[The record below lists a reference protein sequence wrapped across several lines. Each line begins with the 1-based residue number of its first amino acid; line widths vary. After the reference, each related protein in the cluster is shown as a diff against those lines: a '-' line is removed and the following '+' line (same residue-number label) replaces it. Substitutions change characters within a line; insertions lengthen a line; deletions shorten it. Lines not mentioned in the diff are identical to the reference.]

1 MDCVWCHHH
10 HHRSARDRYLPG
22 SRVSSLGSSTFLHT
36 ARVTSVCYWIKS
48 SHSPELWLWWWRS
61 NAGGC
66 CCAINCWAQ
75 ASDNSAARS
84 QASLTICQEE
94 VQAAQHFRI
103 FSRNLHGFKQM
114 WALNTHELEQVVIR
128 RWWDGQ
134 GRGGSYL
141 GTDYGRREEAGWLIN
156 YWRKCGTLWNIR
168 HDIIWNKN
176 ITRLNTPSITQ
187 PTAWRRA
194 SSWMFGEKEDQIAE
208 LTKTQSRQGWNIMR
222 VWSLRILDI
231 NYVMACKKLSLQA
244 SMLLEAVRPPQPNK
258 PSTKCQCHPF
268 ILFRDF
274 NSAKVSIVYLHFA
287 LKILWMICVELFTEN
302 QIDTFPIRI

>member
-1 MDCVWCHHH
+1 MGRAEKRWIVL
-10 HHRSARDRYLPG
+10 YL
-22 SRVSSLGSSTFLHT
+22 R
-36 ARVTSVCYWIKS
+36 
-48 SHSPELWLWWWRS
+48 
-61 NAGGC
+61 
-66 CCAINCWAQ
+66 
-75 ASDNSAARS
+75 
-84 QASLTICQEE
+84 
-94 VQAAQHFRI
+94 
-103 FSRNLHGFKQM
+103 
-114 WALNTHELEQVVIR
+114 
-128 RWWDGQ
+128 
-134 GRGGSYL
+134 
-141 GTDYGRREEAGWLIN
+141 TDYGRREEAGWRIN

-176 ITRLNTPSITQ
+176 ITRLNNHQHLHPAQ
-187 PTAWRRA
+187 PAAWHSA

-274 NSAKVSIVYLHFA
+274 NSANVSIVSLHFA
-287 LKILWMICVELFTEN
+287 LKILWWYVWNCLQRTKLTHFLSAFKATAKSHTILTTKV
-302 QIDTFPIRI
+302 

>member
-1 MDCVWCHHH
+1 MPSSSSPISEGPIFTGFTGQQSRHFYISTH
-10 HHRSARDRYLPG
+10 SAGYN
-22 SRVSSLGSSTFLHT
+22 
-36 ARVTSVCYWIKS
+36 VCYWIKY

-66 CCAINCWAQ
+66 CCPINCWAQ

-103 FSRNLHGFKQM
+103 FSLNLHGFKQM
-114 WALNTHELEQVVIR
+114 WALNLNTHELEQVVIR

-176 ITRLNTPSITQ
+176 ITRLNTPSITHS
-187 PTAWRRA
+187 PASRLAPRIILNVRR
-194 SSWMFGEKEDQIAE
+194 KRRPNCRVDKNPI
-208 LTKTQSRQGWNIMR
+208 KTG
-222 VWSLRILDI
+222 
-231 NYVMACKKLSLQA
+231 
-244 SMLLEAVRPPQPNK
+244 LEYYEGMK
-258 PSTKCQCHPF
+258 PSYPWHQLCDGLQETQ
-268 ILFRDF
+268 
-274 NSAKVSIVYLHFA
+274 FA
-287 LKILWMICVELFTEN
+287 SQHVVRGCPPAPT
-302 QIDTFPIRI
+302 Q

>member
-1 MDCVWCHHH
+1 MGRAEKRWIVL
-10 HHRSARDRYLPG
+10 YL
-22 SRVSSLGSSTFLHT
+22 R
-36 ARVTSVCYWIKS
+36 
-48 SHSPELWLWWWRS
+48 
-61 NAGGC
+61 
-66 CCAINCWAQ
+66 
-75 ASDNSAARS
+75 
-84 QASLTICQEE
+84 
-94 VQAAQHFRI
+94 
-103 FSRNLHGFKQM
+103 
-114 WALNTHELEQVVIR
+114 
-128 RWWDGQ
+128 
-134 GRGGSYL
+134 
-141 GTDYGRREEAGWLIN
+141 TDYGRREEAGWRIN

-176 ITRLNTPSITQ
+176 ITRLNNNQHLHPAQ
-187 PTAWRRA
+187 PAAWHSA

-274 NSAKVSIVYLHFA
+274 NSANVSIVSLHFA

>member
-1 MDCVWCHHH
+1 MGRAEKRWIVL
-10 HHRSARDRYLPG
+10 YL
-22 SRVSSLGSSTFLHT
+22 R
-36 ARVTSVCYWIKS
+36 
-48 SHSPELWLWWWRS
+48 
-61 NAGGC
+61 
-66 CCAINCWAQ
+66 
-75 ASDNSAARS
+75 
-84 QASLTICQEE
+84 
-94 VQAAQHFRI
+94 
-103 FSRNLHGFKQM
+103 
-114 WALNTHELEQVVIR
+114 
-128 RWWDGQ
+128 
-134 GRGGSYL
+134 
-141 GTDYGRREEAGWLIN
+141 TDYGRREEAGWRIN

-176 ITRLNTPSITQ
+176 ITRLNNNQHHHPAQ
-187 PTAWRRA
+187 PAAWHSA

-274 NSAKVSIVYLHFA
+274 NSANVSIVSLHFA

-302 QIDTFPIRI
+302 PNWHISYPHLKPPQKATQYWRLKYSVKLFPTFQNR

>member
-1 MDCVWCHHH
+1 MDSVWCHHH

-61 NAGGC
+61 NAEDC

-114 WALNTHELEQVVIR
+114 WALNLNTHELEQVVIR
-128 RWWDGQ
+128 RWWDGRGEV
-134 GRGGSYL
+134 GRISGQITEGGKRQVGWSII
-141 GTDYGRREEAGWLIN
+141 GGNAGH
-156 YWRKCGTLWNIR
+156 CETL
-168 HDIIWNKN
+168 
-176 ITRLNTPSITQ
+176 
-187 PTAWRRA
+187 
-194 SSWMFGEKEDQIAE
+194 
-208 LTKTQSRQGWNIMR
+208 
-222 VWSLRILDI
+222 
-231 NYVMACKKLSLQA
+231 
-244 SMLLEAVRPPQPNK
+244 
-258 PSTKCQCHPF
+258 
-268 ILFRDF
+268 
-274 NSAKVSIVYLHFA
+274 
-287 LKILWMICVELFTEN
+287 
-302 QIDTFPIRI
+302 DTT